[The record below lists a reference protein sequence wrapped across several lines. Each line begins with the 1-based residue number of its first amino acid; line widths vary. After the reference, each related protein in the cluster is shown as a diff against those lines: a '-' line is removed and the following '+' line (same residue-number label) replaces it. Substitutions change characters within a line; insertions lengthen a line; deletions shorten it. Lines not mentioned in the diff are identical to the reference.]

1 MFGYVFNFASPKT
14 SVYNTIS
21 NLFIF
26 LQQIT
31 VYSSFILL
39 ILFVITLLLIKMEV
53 SNTKFNVLFNSI
65 KFFNI
70 LFSTII
76 LTSVIIKFSIYL

>member
-1 MFGYVFNFASPKT
+1 MFGYVFNFASTKT